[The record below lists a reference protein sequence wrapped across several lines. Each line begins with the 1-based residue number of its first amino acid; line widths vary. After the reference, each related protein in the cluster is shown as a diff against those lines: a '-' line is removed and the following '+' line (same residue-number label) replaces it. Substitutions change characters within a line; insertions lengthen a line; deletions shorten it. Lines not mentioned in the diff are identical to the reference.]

1 MRALSHV
8 SARKLTALAG
18 CAIVAA
24 GIPQALFGGT
34 PPVVLQDV
42 VTQDHDDR
50 VPLGTASHEAR
61 TETGVVGMTERL
73 FLAGSK
79 TAFLV
84 FGASWTIIEY
94 IRQGVIVDDPT
105 PF

>member
-1 MRALSHV
+1 MKALSHV

-24 GIPQALFGGT
+24 GIPQALLGGT

-42 VTQDHDDR
+42 ATQDHDDR
-50 VPLGTASHEAR
+50 DSLGAADEAR
-61 TETGVVGMTERL
+61 NETGVVGITERL
-73 FLAGSK
+73 FLAGSQ

-84 FGASWTIIEY
+84 FGAPRMLVEI